1 MHLGCK
7 TAMSFLFSLFL
18 LVSCGESS
26 DSNEEIPLPTDKEE
40 NESNGDNVQTGTYNE
55 LYRPQVHYT
64 PTKNWMNDPNGLVY
78 ADGIY
83 HLFYQYNPKGNDW
96 GNMSWG
102 HATSTNLIEWK
113 EQTVALERDALGDIF
128 SGSAVCDAD
137 NTAGFGK
144 GAIVALYTS
153 AGSHQQQSMAYSTD
167 GGKTFVKYAN
177 NPIIANTSEPDF
189 RDPKVFWHEGTSQWI
204 MALAKGWKYAIEFWG
219 SSDLKKW
226 TKLSSFSTS
235 VNACNKG
242 QWECPDLLRMHYQ
255 GKDKWV
261 LIVSVNPGGPVSGSG
276 TQYFV
281 GDFDG
286 TSFVADERNYPLWL
300 DYGMDNYAGV
310 TWSNVEGRQILI
322 GWMNNWNYAGA
333 VPANPWRSAMTLPRE
348 LNLIEYDDKPILAS
362 TVVEEIE
369 DIAGEWKEIASESLD
384 VSDAYQL
391 KLELDLTKNASIMLK
406 NATGEYL
413 EMTVNAVTRQLITHR
428 TSKTG
433 QYSFAGNFAIPSIKS
448 PFNADGDKIVLDI
461 FVDRSSVEVFTENGS
476 MVQTN
481 IVFPNGIYNQ
491 LIVEGQEMVGKV
503 RDLKSFR

>member
-18 LVSCGESS
+18 LVACGENS
-26 DSNEEIPLPTDKEE
+26 DSNGEIPLPTDKEE
-40 NESNGDNVQTGTYNE
+40 NESNGDNVQTETYNE
-55 LYRPQVHYT
+55 LYRPQIHYT
-64 PTKNWMNDPNGLVY
+64 PAKNWVNDPNGLVY

-113 EQTVALERDALGDIF
+113 EQAVALERDALGDIF
-128 SGSAVCDAD
+128 SGSAVCDAE

-167 GGKTFVKYAN
+167 GGKSFVKYDK
-177 NPIIANTSEPDF
+177 NPVIPNSSESDF
-189 RDPKVFWHEGTSQWI
+189 RDPKVVWHKETNQWI
-204 MALAKGWKYAIEFWG
+204 MALAKGWKYEIEFWG

-242 QWECPDLLRMHYQ
+242 QWECPDLLRMNYQ

-276 TQYFV
+276 TQYFI

-286 TSFVADERNYPLWL
+286 TSFVADERDYPLWL

-310 TWSNVEGRQILI
+310 TWSNVEGRHILI
-322 GWMNNWNYAGA
+322 GWMNNWNYAGT

-348 LNLIEYDDKPILAS
+348 LNLIEYDDELILAS

-369 DIAGEWKEIASESLD
+369 DIADEWKEIASESLG

-406 NATGEYL
+406 NAIGEYL
-413 EMTVNAVTRQLITHR
+413 EMTVNVATRQLITHR

-448 PFNADGDKIVLDI
+448 PFNADGDKVVLDI

-491 LIVEGQEMVGKV
+491 LVVEGQKVNAKV
-503 RDLKSFR
+503 RELKSIW